1 MPSTMRQWT
10 CSRNTTHARL
20 AVNTASRF
28 RSSDA
33 TDAGVRVRPT
43 MSSSGP
49 ATPPARMA
57 PASHGA
63 AERRL
68 NALPR
73 SPAAEPVGEKPGAG
87 PNVEEPRQQLRRH
100 AAQESLGQRRA
111 RAEEERRSQREPHGL
126 RPHPVQCHRASR
138 IEPGL
143 STGGNLAREWLPGLG
158 GLTVM

>member
-1 MPSTMRQWT
+1 
-10 CSRNTTHARL
+10 
-20 AVNTASRF
+20 
-28 RSSDA
+28 
-33 TDAGVRVRPT
+33 

-87 PNVEEPRQQLRRH
+87 PNVEEPRQQLWRH

-111 RAEEERRSQREPHGL
+111 RAEEERR
-126 RPHPVQCHRASR
+126 HRASR